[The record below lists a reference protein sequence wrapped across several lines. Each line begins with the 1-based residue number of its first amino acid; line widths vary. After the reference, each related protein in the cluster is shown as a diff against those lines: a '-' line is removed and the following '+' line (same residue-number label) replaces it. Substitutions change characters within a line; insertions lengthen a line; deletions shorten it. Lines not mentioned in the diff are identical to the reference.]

1 MSSSDEPINE
11 SHVRPSSR
19 TTHRKRPSVSLFPDP
34 SRLQFATSHPSRPPP
49 PAPAKQVA
57 TNTTSAS
64 TSAPEESLTGL
75 AKARQRAMNAKMQLG
90 PDQSGGPQLTT
101 SQPPKRN
108 FPRRCGRLTCQVGS
122 MVDLGLPK
130 LVSAA
135 DPILR
140 MRSTSPNKLRR
151 KLSRTLRR
159 RSKSVDFDA
168 GMKMSIS
175 APIGTDVMSSITSE
189 SKTKEAP
196 KTKSESAGTID
207 PIPKTAVSP
216 SQENNKPKKSHST
229 PRLMEAAEIKNSR
242 HTRQASSVSS
252 TDIDIS
258 PSSESQ
264 SDVPLKRSHS
274 KSAPTTQRQL
284 GISPE
289 QAARNLPSS
298 VKSALGLHAH
308 TESMGYMVLFPHEV
322 VQLNDVT
329 PKPHDN
335 PS

>member
-1 MSSSDEPINE
+1 M
-11 SHVRPSSR
+11 
-19 TTHRKRPSVSLFPDP
+19 
-34 SRLQFATSHPSRPPP
+34 
-49 PAPAKQVA
+49 
-57 TNTTSAS
+57 TSAS
-64 TSAPEESLTGL
+64 TNAPEESLSGL
-75 AKARQRAMNAKMQLG
+75 AKARQRAMNAKKQLG
-90 PDQSGGPQLTT
+90 PDQSGPQSTT

-108 FPRRCGRLTCQVGS
+108 FPRRYGRLTCQVGS
-122 MVDLGLPK
+122 IVDLDAPK
-130 LVSAA
+130 LESA

-168 GMKMSIS
+168 GIKMSIS
-175 APIGTDVMSSITSE
+175 APIDTVVMSSITSE
-189 SKTKEAP
+189 SRTKEAP
-196 KTKSESAGTID
+196 KTKSESAGTSD
-207 PIPKTAVSP
+207 SIPQTAVSA
-216 SQENNKPKKSHST
+216 SQENNRHKKSHST

-252 TDIDIS
+252 TEIDIS
-258 PSSESQ
+258 PSSEGQ
-264 SDVPLKRSHS
+264 PDGPLKRSHS
-274 KSAPTTQRQL
+274 KSTPTGQRQL